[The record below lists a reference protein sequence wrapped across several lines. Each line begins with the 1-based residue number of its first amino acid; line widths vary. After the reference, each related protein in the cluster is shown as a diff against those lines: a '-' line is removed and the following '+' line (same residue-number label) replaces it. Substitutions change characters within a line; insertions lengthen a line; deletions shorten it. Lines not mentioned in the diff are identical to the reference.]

1 MKINQSH
8 AYKPSFCAI
17 KIADTKNYI
26 NNIETPISVY
36 FITQKDNVFL
46 DKLGKSL
53 KMRDLMSRLSENMC
67 NIWQEI
73 FKLSISQAQGKDK
86 FTLMGFFKN
95 KPCSV
100 MNYTKEKNS
109 YKINTIC
116 SWPVEP
122 DKKVPYAGKTLFS
135 VLFRDF
141 LQNDFSHIDLDAITN
156 GPFNAVGKYMSLGF
170 KQRGGENYILAMRA
184 NKESVVKS
192 LNSLDKI
199 IRVKPSVCFDEV
211 DLLGKIE

>member
-1 MKINQSH
+1 MNINQSH
-8 AYKPSFCAI
+8 GYKPSFCAI

-26 NNIETPISVY
+26 KNIETPISVY
-36 FITQKDNVFL
+36 FITQKDNAFL

-73 FKLSISQAQGKDK
+73 FKLSISQAQCKDK

-122 DKKVPYAGKTLFS
+122 DEKVPYAGKTLFS
-135 VLFRDF
+135 LLFRDF
-141 LQNDFSHIDLDAITN
+141 LQSDCKHIDIDAITN
-156 GPFNAVGKYMSLGF
+156 GPFSAVAKYMSLGF

-184 NKESVVKS
+184 NKESVAKS
-192 LNSLDKI
+192 LNSLDEFI
-199 IRVKPSVCFDEV
+199 TVNPSVCFKEV
-211 DLLGKIE
+211 DLLGKLE

>member
-1 MKINQSH
+1 MKINQSTGN
-8 AYKPSFCAI
+8 KPAFGAI
-17 KIADTKNYI
+17 KLADTKNYI

-36 FITQKDNVFL
+36 LITPKDIAFL

-53 KMRDLMSRLSENMC
+53 KMRGLMSKLSENMC

-73 FKLSISQAQGKDK
+73 FNLSISQAKSKDK
-86 FTLMGFFKN
+86 VTLMGFFNN

-100 MNYTKEKNS
+100 INYTREKNG
-109 YKINTIC
+109 YKINTVC
-116 SWPVEP
+116 SWPVES

-141 LQNDFSHIDLDAITN
+141 LQNNFSHIDLDAITN

>member
-1 MKINQSH
+1 MKITQSH
-8 AYKPSFCAI
+8 SYKPAFGAI

-36 FITQKDNVFL
+36 LITQKDSAFL

-53 KMRDLMSRLSENMC
+53 KMRDLMSQLSENMC

-73 FKLSISQAQGKDK
+73 FNIAISQAKSKDK
-86 FTLMGFFKN
+86 VTLMGFFKN

-135 VLFRDF
+135 LLFRDF
-141 LQNDFSHIDLDAITN
+141 LQSDCKHIDIDAITN
-156 GPFNAVGKYMSLGF
+156 GPFSAVAKYMSLGF

-184 NKESVVKS
+184 NKESVAKS
-192 LNSLDKI
+192 LNSLDEFI
-199 IRVKPSVCFDEV
+199 TVNPSVCFKEV
-211 DLLGKIE
+211 DLFGKLE

>member
-1 MKINQSH
+1 MKINQSTGN
-8 AYKPSFCAI
+8 KPAFGAI
-17 KIADTKNYI
+17 KLADTKNYI

-36 FITQKDNVFL
+36 LITQKDSAFL

-53 KMRDLMSRLSENMC
+53 KMRDLMSQLSENMC

-73 FKLSISQAQGKDK
+73 FNIAISQAKSKDK
-86 FTLMGFFKN
+86 VTLMGFFKN

-122 DKKVPYAGKTLFS
+122 DEKVPYAGKTLFS
-135 VLFRDF
+135 LLFRDF
-141 LQNDFSHIDLDAITN
+141 LQSDCKHIDIDAITN
-156 GPFNAVGKYMSLGF
+156 GPFSAVAKYMSLGF

-184 NKESVVKS
+184 NKESVAKS
-192 LNSLDKI
+192 LNSLDEFI
-199 IRVKPSVCFDEV
+199 TVNPSVCFKEV
-211 DLLGKIE
+211 DLFGKLE

>member
-1 MKINQSH
+1 MNINQSH
-8 AYKPSFCAI
+8 GYKPSFCAI

-26 NNIETPISVY
+26 KNIETPISVY
-36 FITQKDNVFL
+36 FITQKDNAFL

-73 FKLSISQAQGKDK
+73 FNLSISQAKSRDK
-86 FTLMGFFKN
+86 FTLMGFCKN

-141 LQNDFSHIDLDAITN
+141 LQNDYMYIDLDAITN
-156 GPFNAVGKYMSLGF
+156 GPFNAVAKYMSLGF

-184 NKESVVKS
+184 NKENVVKS
-192 LNSLDKI
+192 LNSLNEI
-199 IRVKPSVCFDEV
+199 IRVKPSVYFEEV
-211 DLLGKIE
+211 DLLGKIK